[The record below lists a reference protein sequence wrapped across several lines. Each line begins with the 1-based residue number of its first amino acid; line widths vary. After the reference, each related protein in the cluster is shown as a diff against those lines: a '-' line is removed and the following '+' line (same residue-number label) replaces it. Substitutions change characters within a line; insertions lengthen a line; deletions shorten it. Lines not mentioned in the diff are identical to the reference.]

1 MAPAKM
7 LNLRGGSVSP
17 HARPYST
24 SVIKVGGEVFDR
36 DGYRMDV
43 TVWFR
48 HRNEVLFY
56 LDSGG
61 SVHGPMDQ
69 KHSTRLG
76 NISRS
81 GQLIPGSRYYLGDTG
96 ARNRLF
102 RRQSEGGI
110 WETHSESNF
119 RGRTLSESRRPYA
132 FERSANE
139 RSSFRHYSYS
149 QPSAHYRTTASHH
162 ISSGLSPGPMSH
174 ISRWSSVQGAGSHG
188 LWRGSSGSRYA
199 TTLTRQHIKR
209 QRDPVEMVVKAPPS
223 MGASKVDLVS
233 IENRPMA
240 SPQPPYSP
248 NAFSYSHYETDSNTD
263 RIRRLQDELSSTRR
277 ELQELKRSCSLT
289 GDQHLLS
296 PTAGKQNVKSTST
309 QYLNE
314 SSWTTHTLRKNE
326 GMPCGA
332 RITTSEVR
340 STGLS
345 EKGPSHPATSVYS
358 DQRTRNT
365 SWDDYMLH
373 SYNQQSNYG
382 YPVNGLRIRSRSPSP
397 QTSTPSQDRGLM
409 DRVDGFNSPYLDGM
423 RTVSTRP
430 KEAIQRRAAFANS
443 APQSPITEIRS
454 PAFESRSSST
464 AVVRN
469 GLGTSGLPPVPNRFS
484 TIRMSRNEHSPA
496 TDKLTPMG
504 PPTEEV
510 TMHIDPETGTP
521 VKVTSRSQSFTDLDQ
536 NVVVTKTDEII
547 EKEDGTEHCSKQ
559 RTVRKTIQ
567 NSPRTRRPLNR
578 LERHSE
584 SVRSSRVLRS
594 KLSEEASLESPT
606 RQSKTIGD
614 ATPYRAT
621 SQTNLAGRTT
631 LGQQPWSSELNIR
644 TSTSYKNTPGISTYS
659 AHRENLMR
667 REDQRRVI
675 DDGTSRQYSSRCYD
689 ESKGTGTAEI
699 LEEMET
705 ITLQP
710 IGRGVHDLEPVRSI
724 ARSYRANTPT
734 GYRFSPIP
742 MISRPHSSAARIPS
756 QTPTF
761 KSGGLSPV
769 KPNSNVSVST
779 FPKHPGTISVSET
792 VYPLPVTPPTQV
804 HRTFAQANTVLQQQ
818 QHREHQ
824 GQEYESHQ
832 SQMGYI
838 NRPSSPCPIPGRSRI
853 FDDTSTSA
861 HGPMPFL
868 PDSSQTARPASSSK
882 GASRAYTPGPD
893 TSDGYRT
900 IATTNVQREIHS
912 PGTHSPF
919 IANDSRGTRYNS
931 LYEARASENHFV
943 SNAFPEQQWRAHTVP
958 PNYAAST
965 SGASGI
971 GDSTDWEQGL
981 MKLVRE
987 TYREWYMPDKKRED
1001 IHFLLRDREPGAFII
1016 RNSVSCV
1023 NSFSLG
1029 VKSTPPGPLVS
1040 ANPEYMKSGPVKHF
1054 MIQTIPMPDGR
1065 TEGVQLRGFED
1076 QPIFPGLVQF
1086 VHHHCLHPGPLP
1098 CQLRLP
1104 VTSPNNHTRMGT
1116 GYFGSLT
1123 KYGQSNSTTAGGSG
1137 TTLHMLYLGSVNVD
1151 RLENEAA
1158 VRRAITHILTQ
1169 SAINVNKLTK
1179 RCEAVVVVN
1188 PQDGIRIHDRARRG
1202 LLEKHIKPNQIVFC
1216 GLDPESRLY
1225 TDPELRTRGMI
1236 HARTVGLVVRKKQFW
1251 MHGNLVYVL
1260 TEIDPT
1266 QPALNLVQHVN
1277 QVLLS

>member
-332 RITTSEVR
+332 RITT
-340 STGLS
+340 
-345 EKGPSHPATSVYS
+345 
-358 DQRTRNT
+358 
-365 SWDDYMLH
+365 
-373 SYNQQSNYG
+373 
-382 YPVNGLRIRSRSPSP
+382 
-397 QTSTPSQDRGLM
+397 
-409 DRVDGFNSPYLDGM
+409 
-423 RTVSTRP
+423 
-430 KEAIQRRAAFANS
+430 
-443 APQSPITEIRS
+443 
-454 PAFESRSSST
+454 
-464 AVVRN
+464 
-469 GLGTSGLPPVPNRFS
+469 
-484 TIRMSRNEHSPA
+484 
-496 TDKLTPMG
+496 
-504 PPTEEV
+504 
-510 TMHIDPETGTP
+510 
-521 VKVTSRSQSFTDLDQ
+521 
-536 NVVVTKTDEII
+536 
-547 EKEDGTEHCSKQ
+547 
-559 RTVRKTIQ
+559 
-567 NSPRTRRPLNR
+567 
-578 LERHSE
+578 
-584 SVRSSRVLRS
+584 
-594 KLSEEASLESPT
+594 
-606 RQSKTIGD
+606 
-614 ATPYRAT
+614 TPYRAT

>member
-1 MAPAKM
+1 MNNTEKPVPVISSPRASYARLKNPHQEEIVTRPKPHNGIRLRSESPVTPSFVPYTNRIPVERSKQRYMRTEDLVTEDLNTFVSETSPKTPDVEISRLCAKSPPPQSP
-7 LNLRGGSVSP
+7 RARTVSPSVSVDTNHP
-17 HARPYST
+17 FSPSNSVSSPKFYAQPVEDIVDIVMPTQETDGNQFTLYDAPPCLKRNPVRPLGLERSPT
-24 SVIKVGGEVFDR
+24 NGPKPFTTRPPPAVVERRQISVNSSPNSPF
-36 DGYRMDV
+36 
-43 TVWFR
+43 
-48 HRNEVLFY
+48 
-56 LDSGG
+56 
-61 SVHGPMDQ
+61 
-69 KHSTRLG
+69 TRSASLPAHIVRRV
-76 NISRS
+76 NIER
-81 GQLIPGSRYYLGDTG
+81 GSRGTDNKLVSLRKKAAFTFD
-96 ARNRLF
+96 
-102 RRQSEGGI
+102 
-110 WETHSESNF
+110 
-119 RGRTLSESRRPYA
+119 RTLSEDSR
-132 FERSANE
+132 
-139 RSSFRHYSYS
+139 
-149 QPSAHYRTTASHH
+149 
-162 ISSGLSPGPMSH
+162 
-174 ISRWSSVQGAGSHG
+174 
-188 LWRGSSGSRYA
+188 
-199 TTLTRQHIKR
+199 
-209 QRDPVEMVVKAPPS
+209 
-223 MGASKVDLVS
+223 
-233 IENRPMA
+233 
-240 SPQPPYSP
+240 
-248 NAFSYSHYETDSNTD
+248 
-263 RIRRLQDELSSTRR
+263 
-277 ELQELKRSCSLT
+277 
-289 GDQHLLS
+289 
-296 PTAGKQNVKSTST
+296 
-309 QYLNE
+309 
-314 SSWTTHTLRKNE
+314 
-326 GMPCGA
+326 
-332 RITTSEVR
+332 TSEVR

>member
-1 MAPAKM
+1 MPKSVQLTN
-7 LNLRGGSVSP
+7 LNPNSDYPICRFQVVEHSEDKKQLPNGKPNGGLDV
-17 HARPYST
+17 HADGSHEFSST
-24 SVIKVGGEVFDR
+24 SRVSGPSVQQTIWNMHQRATELLNRLTERRQKRFSTRQQG
-36 DGYRMDV
+36 DV
-43 TVWFR
+43 YSSLSSFKTHKTAAVPR
-48 HRNEVLFY
+48 SNTQTHYY

-81 GQLIPGSRYYLGDTG
+81 GHLIPGSRYYLGDTG

-223 MGASKVDLVS
+223 MGASKIDLVS

-332 RITTSEVR
+332 RITT
-340 STGLS
+340 
-345 EKGPSHPATSVYS
+345 
-358 DQRTRNT
+358 
-365 SWDDYMLH
+365 
-373 SYNQQSNYG
+373 
-382 YPVNGLRIRSRSPSP
+382 
-397 QTSTPSQDRGLM
+397 
-409 DRVDGFNSPYLDGM
+409 
-423 RTVSTRP
+423 
-430 KEAIQRRAAFANS
+430 
-443 APQSPITEIRS
+443 
-454 PAFESRSSST
+454 
-464 AVVRN
+464 
-469 GLGTSGLPPVPNRFS
+469 
-484 TIRMSRNEHSPA
+484 
-496 TDKLTPMG
+496 
-504 PPTEEV
+504 
-510 TMHIDPETGTP
+510 
-521 VKVTSRSQSFTDLDQ
+521 
-536 NVVVTKTDEII
+536 
-547 EKEDGTEHCSKQ
+547 
-559 RTVRKTIQ
+559 
-567 NSPRTRRPLNR
+567 
-578 LERHSE
+578 
-584 SVRSSRVLRS
+584 
-594 KLSEEASLESPT
+594 
-606 RQSKTIGD
+606 
-614 ATPYRAT
+614 TPYRAT

-667 REDQRRVI
+667 REDQRRAV

-734 GYRFSPIP
+734 
-742 MISRPHSSAARIPS
+742 
-756 QTPTF
+756 
-761 KSGGLSPV
+761 
-769 KPNSNVSVST
+769 
-779 FPKHPGTISVSET
+779 
-792 VYPLPVTPPTQV
+792 
-804 HRTFAQANTVLQQQ
+804 
-818 QHREHQ
+818 
-824 GQEYESHQ
+824 
-832 SQMGYI
+832 
-838 NRPSSPCPIPGRSRI
+838 
-853 FDDTSTSA
+853 
-861 HGPMPFL
+861 
-868 PDSSQTARPASSSK
+868 
-882 GASRAYTPGPD
+882 ASRAYTPGPD

-919 IANDSRGTRYNS
+919 IGTRYNS

-987 TYREWYMPDKKRED
+987 TYRDWYMPDKKRED

-1029 VKSTPPGPLVS
+1029 VKSPPPGPLVS

-1104 VTSPNNHTRMGT
+1104 VTSPNNHARMGT

-1179 RCEAVVVVN
+1179 RCEAMVVVN
-1188 PQDGIRIHDRARRG
+1188 PQDGIRIHDRAKRG

-1266 QPALNLVQHVN
+1266 QPALNLVQYVN
-1277 QVLLS
+1277 QVFLS

>member
-1 MAPAKM
+1 MNNTEKPVPVISSPRASYARLKNPHQEEIVTRPKPHNGIRLRSESPVTPSFVPYTNRIPVERSKQRYMRTEDLVTEDLNTFVSETSPKTPDVEISRLCAKSPPPQSP
-7 LNLRGGSVSP
+7 RARTVSPSVSVDTNHP
-17 HARPYST
+17 FSPSNSVSSPKFYAQPVEDIVDIVMPTQETDGNQFTLYDAPPCLKRNPVRPLGLERSPT
-24 SVIKVGGEVFDR
+24 NGPKPFTTRPPPAVVERRQISVNSSPNSPF
-36 DGYRMDV
+36 
-43 TVWFR
+43 
-48 HRNEVLFY
+48 
-56 LDSGG
+56 
-61 SVHGPMDQ
+61 
-69 KHSTRLG
+69 TRSASLPAHIVRRV
-76 NISRS
+76 NIER
-81 GQLIPGSRYYLGDTG
+81 GSRGTDNKLVSLRKKAAFTFD
-96 ARNRLF
+96 
-102 RRQSEGGI
+102 
-110 WETHSESNF
+110 
-119 RGRTLSESRRPYA
+119 RTLSEDSR
-132 FERSANE
+132 
-139 RSSFRHYSYS
+139 
-149 QPSAHYRTTASHH
+149 
-162 ISSGLSPGPMSH
+162 
-174 ISRWSSVQGAGSHG
+174 
-188 LWRGSSGSRYA
+188 
-199 TTLTRQHIKR
+199 TRQIHIVRPSRHDDKR
-209 QRDPVEMVVKAPPS
+209 FIEIQRA
-223 MGASKVDLVS
+223 
-233 IENRPMA
+233 
-240 SPQPPYSP
+240 
-248 NAFSYSHYETDSNTD
+248 
-263 RIRRLQDELSSTRR
+263 
-277 ELQELKRSCSLT
+277 
-289 GDQHLLS
+289 
-296 PTAGKQNVKSTST
+296 
-309 QYLNE
+309 
-314 SSWTTHTLRKNE
+314 
-326 GMPCGA
+326 
-332 RITTSEVR
+332 SEVR

-734 GYRFSPIP
+734 
-742 MISRPHSSAARIPS
+742 
-756 QTPTF
+756 
-761 KSGGLSPV
+761 
-769 KPNSNVSVST
+769 
-779 FPKHPGTISVSET
+779 
-792 VYPLPVTPPTQV
+792 
-804 HRTFAQANTVLQQQ
+804 
-818 QHREHQ
+818 
-824 GQEYESHQ
+824 
-832 SQMGYI
+832 
-838 NRPSSPCPIPGRSRI
+838 
-853 FDDTSTSA
+853 
-861 HGPMPFL
+861 
-868 PDSSQTARPASSSK
+868 
-882 GASRAYTPGPD
+882 ASRAYTPGPD